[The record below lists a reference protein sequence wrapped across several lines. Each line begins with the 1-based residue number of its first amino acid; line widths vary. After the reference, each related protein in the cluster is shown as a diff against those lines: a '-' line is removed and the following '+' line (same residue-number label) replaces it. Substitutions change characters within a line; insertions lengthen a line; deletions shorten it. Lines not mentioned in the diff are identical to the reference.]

1 MSARHA
7 ILPVVLLVL
16 LAPARADSLMPGM
29 TGMPARAVG
38 EQAAPWAK
46 GTVLRIDA
54 HIGRLVIQHD
64 ALAALDMPAM
74 TTAFRLRDPSLLTGL
89 KVGDRIGFRV
99 VPSDNGLIVTA
110 LTKNN

>member
-7 ILPVVLLVL
+7 ILPVVLLIL
-16 LAPARADSLMPGM
+16 LEPARAESLMQGM
-29 TGMPARAVG
+29 TGMPARAAG
-38 EQAAPWAK
+38 EQAAPWCK

-54 HIGRLVIQHD
+54 SIGRLVIQHD
-64 ALAALDMPAM
+64 ALTALDMPAM
-74 TTAFRLRDPSLLTGL
+74 TTAFRLRNPSLLNGL

-99 VPSDNGLIVTA
+99 APSDTGLVVTA